1 MGWLSQRLNPSCAL
15 LRPQRGRACSG
26 FLSPPAV
33 LGLDHL
39 LEPLREAAVVF
50 DEVIEQIAGW
60 AKAGKRRATTFGSPA
75 RA

>member
-26 FLSPPAV
+26 FLSPAVV

-39 LEPLREAAVVF
+39 LEPLRDGAVVF
-50 DEVIEQIAGW
+50 ARHLLRHRFVA
-60 AKAGKRRATTFGSPA
+60 AFGKITDPKLRRGI
-75 RA
+75 

>member
-1 MGWLSQRLNPSCAL
+1 M
-15 LRPQRGRACSG
+15 
-26 FLSPPAV
+26 SPPAV